1 MQPQRDIME
10 LGKYNKLTAARY
22 TSVGLFL
29 EDTEGESIL
38 LPMKWVPKD
47 VQEGDEVEVF
57 IYLDSEERPI
67 ATTMKPAA
75 QVGEFAYLQVKQT
88 TSMGAFLDW
97 GLQKDLFVPFIEQE
111 GRMQANHWYTVYLY
125 IDPLTDRITA
135 SARIENFLEK
145 ENVELQPNQEVDLL
159 VASQSP
165 LGYNVIINQKYM
177 GLVYENEVFKNLK
190 LGDKPKGYIKQIRED
205 NKIDVSLQKQGYG
218 NVEPNTQVILDK
230 LKSADGFLPLNDKSS
245 PEEITAQLEMSKKTF
260 KKAIG
265 GLYRE
270 KQITIEDD
278 GIRLV

>member
-1 MQPQRDIME
+1 ME

-29 EDTEGESIL
+29 EDENEESVL

-47 VQEGDEVEVF
+47 VTEGDELEVF
-57 IYLDSEERPI
+57 VYLDSEERPI

-88 TSMGAFLDW
+88 TRLGAFLDW

-111 GRMQANHWYTVYLY
+111 GRMQANHWYTVYVY

-135 SARIENFLEK
+135 SARIDNRVETENIDLK
-145 ENVELQPNQEVDLL
+145 PNQEVDLL

-165 LGYNVIINQKYM
+165 LGYNVIIDQKYL

-190 LGDKPKGYIKQIRED
+190 LGDRPKGYIKQIRED
-205 NKIDVSLQKQGYG
+205 NKIDVSLQKQGYA
-218 NVEPNTQVILDK
+218 NVEPNAQLILDK
-230 LKSADGFLPLNDKSS
+230 LKSAEGFLPLNDKSS
-245 PEEITAQLEMSKKTF
+245 PEEISSELEMSKKTF

-265 GLYRE
+265 GLY
-270 KQITIEDD
+270 KQKLISIEND

>member
-1 MQPQRDIME
+1 ME

-29 EDTEGESIL
+29 EDENEESVL

-47 VQEGDEVEVF
+47 VTEGDELEVF
-57 IYLDSEERPI
+57 VYLDSEERPI

-88 TSMGAFLDW
+88 TRLGAFLDW

-111 GRMQANHWYTVYLY
+111 GRMQANHWYTVYVY

-135 SARIENFLEK
+135 SARIDNRVETENIDLK
-145 ENVELQPNQEVDLL
+145 PNQEVDLL

-165 LGYNVIINQKYM
+165 LGYNVIIDQKYL

-190 LGDKPKGYIKQIRED
+190 LGDRPKGYIKQIRED
-205 NKIDVSLQKQGYG
+205 NKIDVSLQKQGYA
-218 NVEPNTQVILDK
+218 NVEPNAQLILDK
-230 LKSADGFLPLNDKSS
+230 LKNTEGFLSLNDKSS
-245 PEEITAQLEMSKKTF
+245 PEEISSELEMSKKTF

-265 GLYRE
+265 GLY
-270 KQITIEDD
+270 KQKLISIEND

>member
-1 MQPQRDIME
+1 ME

-29 EDTEGESIL
+29 EDENEESVL

-47 VQEGDEVEVF
+47 VTEGDELEVF
-57 IYLDSEERPI
+57 VYLDSEERPI

-88 TSMGAFLDW
+88 TRLGAFLDW

-111 GRMQANHWYTVYLY
+111 GRMQANHWYTVYVY

-135 SARIENFLEK
+135 SARIDNRVETENIDLK
-145 ENVELQPNQEVDLL
+145 PNQEVDLL

-165 LGYNVIINQKYM
+165 LGYNVIIDQKYL

-190 LGDKPKGYIKQIRED
+190 LGDRPKGYIKQIRED
-205 NKIDVSLQKQGYG
+205 NKIDVSLQKQGYA
-218 NVEPNTQVILDK
+218 NVESNAQLILDK
-230 LKSADGFLPLNDKSS
+230 LKNTEGFLSLNDKSS
-245 PEEITAQLEMSKKTF
+245 PEEISSELEMSKKTF

-265 GLYRE
+265 GLY
-270 KQITIEDD
+270 KQKLISIEND

>member
-1 MQPQRDIME
+1 ME
-10 LGKYNKLTAARY
+10 LGKYNKLIAARY

-29 EDTEGESIL
+29 EDQDGESVL

-47 VQEGDEVEVF
+47 VTEGDEVEVF

-111 GRMQANHWYTVYLY
+111 GRMQANHWYPVYLY

-135 SARIENFLEK
+135 SGRIDKRVDK
-145 ENVELQPNQEVDLL
+145 ENIDLQPNQEVDLL
-159 VASQSP
+159 VVSQSP

-177 GLVYENEVFKNLK
+177 GLVYENEVFKNIK
-190 LGDKPKGYIKQIRED
+190 LGDRPKGYIKQIRED
-205 NKIDVSLQKQGYG
+205 NKIDVSLQRQGYS
-218 NVEPNTQVILDK
+218 NVEPNAQLILDK
-230 LKSADGFLPLNDKSS
+230 LKDLEGFLPLNDKST
-245 PEEITAQLEMSKKTF
+245 PEDIAHHLEMSKKTF

-265 GLYRE
+265 GLY
-270 KQITIEDD
+270 KQKLISIEDD
-278 GIRLV
+278 GIRLL

>member
-1 MQPQRDIME
+1 ME

-29 EDTEGESIL
+29 EDENEESVL

-47 VQEGDEVEVF
+47 VTEGDELEVF
-57 IYLDSEERPI
+57 VYLDSEERPI

-88 TSMGAFLDW
+88 TRLGAFLDW

-111 GRMQANHWYTVYLY
+111 GRMQANHWYTVYVY

-135 SARIENFLEK
+135 SARIDNRVETENIDLK
-145 ENVELQPNQEVDLL
+145 PNQEVDLL

-165 LGYNVIINQKYM
+165 LGYNVIIDQKYL

-190 LGDKPKGYIKQIRED
+190 LGDRPKGYIKQIRED
-205 NKIDVSLQKQGYG
+205 NKIDVSLQKQGYA
-218 NVEPNTQVILDK
+218 NVEPNAQLILDK
-230 LKSADGFLPLNDKSS
+230 LKATEGFLPLNDKSS
-245 PEEITAQLEMSKKTF
+245 PEEISSELEMSKKTF

-265 GLYRE
+265 GLY
-270 KQITIEDD
+270 KQKLISIEND